1 VRSGAAVALLYG
13 GFLFTGAMAVLLG
26 AILPRAA
33 ALYRLHDVQSGT
45 LLTIEYATSACG
57 ALLVRR
63 RFRRSLTTGY
73 ALMALGPALLLM
85 VHGYLAAASIGVFGL
100 GLGMAMT
107 STSLIIGWIY
117 PATRGSA
124 LSTLNF
130 VWSIGATACP
140 LAIAHWSG
148 TLSLGALCPA
158 IAGISAVLAILAG
171 TIRLP
176 AWENSRAAAAGT
188 AAPATPMI
196 VLFAAIAFL
205 YVGVEATVGGWIS
218 TYTMRVTLWQF
229 TGGTLAAGCFW
240 GALLAG
246 RGLTPLVLRRVPEK
260 TVHAAATLAGSLGIL
275 LLVLTR
281 GGPTLVTAALWA
293 GLALGPIYPLT
304 ISLFIGRAGDTR
316 NAGWVF
322 AMAGFGG
329 AVLPWL
335 TGLLSSST
343 HSLRLGLL
351 VALFAAGAM
360 AILTLR
366 IPKGAPAPVQA
377 SAG

>member
-1 VRSGAAVALLYG
+1 MAVALLYA
-13 GFLFTGAMAVLLG
+13 GFLFTGAMVVLLG
-26 AILPRAA
+26 AVLPRAA
-33 ALYRLHDVQSGT
+33 ALYGLHDVQSGT
-45 LLTIEYATSACG
+45 LLTIEYAASACG

-63 RFRRSLTTGY
+63 RFRRSLVAGY
-73 ALMALGPALLLM
+73 TLVALGPALLTM

-107 STSLIIGWIY
+107 STSLIIGWIF
-117 PATRGSA
+117 PQARGSA

-130 VWSIGATACP
+130 IWSIGATACP
-140 LAIAHWSG
+140 FAIAHWSG

-158 IAGISAVLAILAG
+158 VAAIGALLAILVA
-171 TIRLP
+171 TLRLP
-176 AWENSRAAAAGT
+176 PWESSRAAAAET
-188 AAPATPMI
+188 AAGAASII

-218 TYTMRVTLWQF
+218 TYTMRVTLWRF

-246 RGLTPLVLRRVPEK
+246 RGLTPLALRRIPEK
-260 TVHAAATLAGSLGIL
+260 TLHAAATLAASSGIL
-275 LLVLTR
+275 LLVMTHGSRMLIA
-281 GGPTLVTAALWA
+281 AALWA
-293 GLALGPIYPLT
+293 GLTLGPVYPLT
-304 ISLFIGRAGDTR
+304 ISLFIGRAGETR

-335 TGLLSSST
+335 TGLVSSRAQ
-343 HSLRLGLL
+343 SLRIGLL
-351 VALFAAGAM
+351 VALFAAAAM

-366 IPKGAPAPVQA
+366 IPRQGTAPVQA
-377 SAG
+377 PVS